1 MREEPRIQITKDGPY
16 LVSGKVRLLR
26 ETIIVDENGVS
37 DTWKETEKSETPE
50 SCALCRCGKSS
61 NKPFCD
67 GTHERIDF
75 DGTETAQNEP
85 YERSSQAIQGP
96 TLVLRDKAELCIGVG
111 FCDKGIGTWELT
123 KRSGV
128 PLAKEMAIQTAG
140 NCPSGRLVCYD
151 KETEKPIEPACGE
164 SIALVEDPQEGVSGP
179 LWVRGKIPVESCKG
193 KEYEPRNRVTLCRCG
208 KSSNKPFCD
217 GTHVTVKFSDKK

>member
-1 MREEPRIQITKDGPY
+1 MSNEPGIRITKDGPY
-16 LVSGKVRLLR
+16 IVSAKVRLSR
-26 ETIIVDENGVS
+26 ETIIVDENGIS
-37 DTWKETEKSETPE
+37 DTWEETEKSETPE
-50 SCALCRCGKSS
+50 GCALCRCGKSS

-67 GTHERIDF
+67 GTHERIGF

-96 TLVLRDKAELCIGVG
+96 ALVLRDKAALCIGAR
-111 FCDKGIGTWELT
+111 FCDKSIGTWELT
-123 KRSGV
+123 KRSDV

-179 LWVRGKIPVESCKG
+179 IWVRGKIPVESSDG

-208 KSSNKPFCD
+208 ASRNKPFCD
-217 GTHVTVKFSDKK
+217 GTHVAVKFSDKK

>member
-1 MREEPRIQITKDGPY
+1 MSNEPGIRITKDGPY
-16 LVSGKVRLLR
+16 IVSAKVRLSR
-26 ETIIVDENGVS
+26 ETIIVDENGIS
-37 DTWKETEKSETPE
+37 DTWEETEKSETPE
-50 SCALCRCGKSS
+50 GCALCRCGKSS

-67 GTHERIDF
+67 GTHERIGF

-96 TLVLRDKAELCIGVG
+96 ALVLRDKAALCIGAR
-111 FCDKGIGTWELT
+111 FCDKSIGTWELT
-123 KRSGV
+123 KRSDV

-151 KETEKPIEPACGE
+151 KETKKPIEPACGE
-164 SIALVEDPQEGVSGP
+164 SIALVEDPQEGISGP
-179 LWVRGKIPVESCKG
+179 IWVRGKIPVESSDG

-208 KSSNKPFCD
+208 ASRNKPFCD
-217 GTHVTVKFSDKK
+217 GTHVAVKFSDKK